1 MTAAQTAPAP
11 TRITAIDAAE
21 LRSRIAADEQ
31 LTIIDVRTPGEF
43 DTVHIRGSYNVPLPL
58 LSEHTRELAERLR
71 GHVVLICQSGN
82 RAQQACGRL
91 HGVGLAEATVLTG
104 GIAEFEAAGGD
115 VVHGTRRWA
124 MDRQV
129 RMTAGSLVLLGVLGS
144 KLISP
149 KLSLLAGAIGAG
161 LAYSAASDS
170 CAMAS
175 ALSKMPWNRTAADPT
190 LENSI
195 RAIPAAPHT
204 I

>member
-1 MTAAQTAPAP
+1 MTAAPTTAP
-11 TRITAIDAAE
+11 TRITAIDAEE
-21 LRSRIAADEQ
+21 LRQRLVDDEQ

-43 DTVHIRGSYNVPLPL
+43 DSVHIRGSYNVPLPL
-58 LSEHTRELAERLR
+58 LSEHTRELAERLE

-82 RAQQACGRL
+82 RAQQARGRL
-91 HGVGLAEATVLTG
+91 HDVGLAEATVLTG

-115 VVHGTRRWA
+115 VVHGARRWA

-144 KLISP
+144 RFVSP
-149 KLSLLAGAIGAG
+149 KFGFLAGAIGAG

-175 ALSKMPWNRTAADPT
+175 ALSKMPWNRTAVDPT

-195 RAIPAAPHT
+195 RAIPAAPQAL
-204 I
+204 